1 MAAIHKCS
9 MRKSELVA
17 LAAAGVIAGCS
28 FYDYEKRQPPK
39 IQHTTPAI
47 QPIAS
52 PSFDAYSIGKAPDF
66 ASIEN
71 VTAKKRAFF
80 DYLRPGIAYENQRV
94 LNERNRLDA
103 IRDDFVAGMVSDRD
117 IEYAKTL
124 SKRYRV
130 KLDSSGIDQQW
141 LDQMLH
147 RVDVIPEALVLV
159 QGANESAWGTSRF
172 ATQANNY
179 FGQWCYTAGCG
190 VIPLKRGE
198 GMTHE
203 VAKFSSVQE
212 SIEGYFMNVN
222 RNKAYEALREIR
234 YQRHLRGESLTDTT
248 AALALT
254 QGLLKYSERGEEYV
268 KDLQAM
274 IRHNQSFWKDNEQ

>member
-1 MAAIHKCS
+1 M
-9 MRKSELVA
+9 
-17 LAAAGVIAGCS
+17 
-28 FYDYEKRQPPK
+28 
-39 IQHTTPAI
+39 
-47 QPIAS
+47 
-52 PSFDAYSIGKAPDF
+52 
-66 ASIEN
+66 
-71 VTAKKRAFF
+71 
-80 DYLRPGIAYENQRV
+80 
-94 LNERNRLDA
+94 NERNRLDA

-203 VAKFSSVQE
+203 VAKFTSVQE

-234 YQRHLRGESLTDTT
+234 YQRHMRGESLTDTS
-248 AALALT
+248 AAS
-254 QGLLKYSERGEEYV
+254 LLH
-268 KDLQAM
+268 KDY
-274 IRHNQSFWKDNEQ
+274 

>member
-1 MAAIHKCS
+1 M
-9 MRKSELVA
+9 
-17 LAAAGVIAGCS
+17 
-28 FYDYEKRQPPK
+28 
-39 IQHTTPAI
+39 
-47 QPIAS
+47 
-52 PSFDAYSIGKAPDF
+52 
-66 ASIEN
+66 
-71 VTAKKRAFF
+71 
-80 DYLRPGIAYENQRV
+80 RPGIAYENQRV

-203 VAKFSSVQE
+203 VAKFTSVQE

-234 YQRHLRGESLTDTT
+234 YQRHMRGESLTDTS

-274 IRHNQSFWKDNEQ
+274 IRHNQSFWKDSE